1 LLAVVAL
8 AVPIPAR
15 IAALDGL
22 DQILTLVRSGRD
34 PETAIGS

>member
-1 LLAVVAL
+1 LPVVVAL

-22 DQILTLVRSGRD
+22 GQMLTLVRSGRD
-34 PETAIGS
+34 PETATGS